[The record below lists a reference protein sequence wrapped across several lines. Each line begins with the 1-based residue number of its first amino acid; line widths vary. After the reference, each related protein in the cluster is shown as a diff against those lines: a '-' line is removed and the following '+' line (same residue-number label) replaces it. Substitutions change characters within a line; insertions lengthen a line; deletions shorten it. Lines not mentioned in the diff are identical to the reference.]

1 MNFIGNLIWL
11 IFGGIIGAI
20 LWFVAGLV
28 LCVTIVGIPFGLQC
42 FKISLLVL
50 WPFGK
55 EVILGGFGVGG
66 LLLNILWL
74 VFLGWELAVHHLI
87 IGLVFCITIVG
98 IPFGLQHFKFAQLA
112 LIPFGAKIV
121 DK

>member
-74 VFLGWELAVHHLI
+74 IFLGWELAVHHLI
-87 IGLVFCITIVG
+87 IGLIFCITIVG

-112 LIPFGAKIV
+112 LVPFGAKIV